1 MPNNV
6 RLDNAAFDGMA
17 TEMALRQLGG
27 ADIKK
32 MVGQQYQIDFPL
44 KDGYKLRYVY
54 TINTNNALF
63 LQRLL
68 PYPMRPEKFATQK
81 ELIKYIKDDVLQF
94 TNAQNSKNFGLF
106 VDTLNKM
113 HELAFHAEDT
123 FLNFNVDAA
132 RVQKLF
138 DTLSGLLSG
147 MENTRSEAEKI
158 DVKSAE

>member
-44 KDGYKLRYVY
+44 SDGYKLRYVY

-113 HELAFHAEDT
+113 HELAFRAEDT

-138 DTLSGLLSG
+138 DTLSILLSG

-158 DVKSAE
+158 EVSKE

>member
-32 MVGQQYQIDFPL
+32 MVGQQFQIDFPL
-44 KDGYKLRYVY
+44 EAGYKLRYVY

-68 PYPMRPEKFATQK
+68 PYAMRPEKFATQK
-81 ELIKYIKDDVLQF
+81 ELIKYIKDDVNQF
-94 TNAQNSKNFGLF
+94 KNAQKSKNFASF
-106 VDTLNKM
+106 VTALNKL
-113 HELAFHAEDT
+113 HELAYSAEDT

-132 RVQKLF
+132 KVQHL
-138 DTLSGLLSG
+138 TSTIETLLSD
-147 MENTRSEAEKI
+147 MEATQSASDKIVLDEK
-158 DVKSAE
+158 E